1 MIVKKGGVM
10 GKTIKTDMLKVRITP
25 DLKSKIQA
33 AAEAENRTV
42 SGYIVNLIMRDIA
55 KKQKSVELKTGRKNM
70 TIAER
75 ADV

>member
-1 MIVKKGGVM
+1 MIVKKGGAM

-25 DLKSKIQA
+25 DLKAKIQA

-55 KKQKSVELKTGRKNM
+55 KKQKSGELNSY
-70 TIAER
+70 
-75 ADV
+75 

>member
-25 DLKSKIQA
+25 DLKAKIQA
-33 AAEAENRTV
+33 AADAENRTV

-55 KKQKSVELKTGRKNM
+55 KK
-70 TIAER
+70 AEVR
-75 ADV
+75 GT

>member
-1 MIVKKGGVM
+1 M

-25 DLKSKIQA
+25 DLKAKIQA

-55 KKQKSVELKTGRKNM
+55 KKQKSVELIDILT
-70 TIAER
+70 
-75 ADV
+75 

>member
-1 MIVKKGGVM
+1 M
-10 GKTIKTDMLKVRITP
+10 GKTIKTDMIKVRITP
-25 DLKSKIQA
+25 DLKAKIQA
-33 AAEAENRTV
+33 AADAENRTV

-55 KKQKSVELKTGRKNM
+55 KKQKSGELKTGRKNM

>member
-1 MIVKKGGVM
+1 M

-25 DLKSKIQA
+25 DLKAKIQA

-55 KKQKSVELKTGRKNM
+55 KKQESGELNSY
-70 TIAER
+70 
-75 ADV
+75 